1 MAKNLYPDKKKLL
14 MEAAVDVFS
23 EKGFWQ
29 TKISDIVKKADLAQG
44 TFYNYFKNKEAIF
57 KEILLR
63 LHQEFVDEI
72 EEMFEHNTD
81 NICDKFVSKMID
93 SFICKKKIIKI
104 FLYEVLSL
112 GDEFIELY
120 YYFKDKSEFFCRK
133 ALSIDFPNMEESS
146 RMKKAFILSA
156 FLRSFLE
163 LHILKENKT
172 YTETKSL
179 IEPYIKEILG

>member
-14 MEAAVDVFS
+14 MEAAVEVFS

-44 TFYNYFKNKEAIF
+44 TFYNYFKNKESIF
-57 KEILLR
+57 KEILLK
-63 LHQEFVDEI
+63 LHQEFMDEI
-72 EEMFEHNTD
+72 EEMFEHNTH
-81 NICDKFVSKMID
+81 NVCDKFVSKMID

-104 FLYEVLSL
+104 FLFEVLSL

-120 YYFKDKSEFFCRK
+120 YYFKEKSEFYSGK
-133 ALSIDFPNMEESS
+133 ALMIDFPMMEESQ
-146 RMKKAFILSA
+146 RQRKAFILSA

-163 LHILKENKT
+163 MHILKENRN
-172 YTETKSL
+172 YYETKSL
-179 IEPYIKEILG
+179 IEPYIKEILR